1 MGRVISKLS
10 LPSLESKAGQIAK
23 VGGPAL
29 HFCFSTET
37 RGKRPLL
44 TCVDLLALLYN
55 SIFPEEVN
63 FSQLRESNF
72 PEGVN
77 FSRGS
82 QHFPKESTFPEGVK
96 FSRESQLF
104 PRESTFPEGV
114 KFFPRESNLFHRC
127 CLLLYM
133 AKTLIFTKYSQIPS
147 SRPIPA
153 KAKCNNNKQ
162 QT

>member
-104 PRESTFPEGV
+104 PRESNFPEEI
-114 KFFPRESNLFHRC
+114 KFSRGSQIFPRESNFPKDVNFSHGC
-127 CLLLYM
+127 QLLTS
-133 AKTLIFTKYSQIPS
+133 KS
-147 SRPIPA
+147 
-153 KAKCNNNKQ
+153 
-162 QT
+162 